1 MSLARSGSTRVHHL
15 TTLIQSRTHLPDP
28 LSSVATQFVSSST
41 DGCAIEASAHI
52 AGRKATQVLV
62 QFQSCSQAMLAPPTA
77 LPSLVI
83 SSISIVRHMSTAVT
97 PSWSRREW
105 SSVSSPYNDRVN
117 GAGAGRE
124 SEKKSGLAHE
134 HPSQFSSGQRAATPR
149 RQAHSNSAVRAGHG
163 LG

>member
-1 MSLARSGSTRVHHL
+1 MIIFSKLFFQRHAWAWPVQTQPMS
-15 TTLIQSRTHLPDP
+15 TTDHPDP
-28 LSSVATQFVSSST
+28 KPNASSRSPFFGGHSICFLV
-41 DGCAIEASAHI
+41 DGRVRHRGIGAHR
-52 AGRKATQVLV
+52 RKESNSGARAVPKRVLV

-124 SEKKSGLAHE
+124 SEKKC
-134 HPSQFSSGQRAATPR
+134 AAYSFGR
-149 RQAHSNSAVRAGHG
+149 I
-163 LG
+163 